1 MWRVSLLLVAAFVS
15 LAGTLARAEDAADW
29 QFTLRFTSDAR
40 QEPFSGRVYVLLSK
54 AAREPRFGPDWFTPE
69 VFCSQD
75 VTNWMPDRPLV
86 ISSLKPVES
95 LLSYPQSFSKLDL
108 KGFRAQAVLR
118 FNTTEREIGKG
129 PGNGFSQVVQIQQT
143 GAQLELVVDR
153 VIPPRKFLE
162 THWSKQLR
170 VKSELL
176 SKFYGRDV
184 FQNAAV
190 VLPAS
195 YYEQPERRYP
205 VIYQIPGFGGDH
217 YGTVLTEPIRETNP
231 GGVEFL
237 RVVLDPSCP
246 LGHHVFADSANN
258 GPRGRCLVDE
268 FIPEFD
274 RQFRSVA
281 KPSGRFVT
289 GHSSGGWSSLWLQV
303 TYPDHFGGVWSTAP
317 DPVDFRDF
325 QRIDLYRT
333 GENMY
338 VDASGQKRPLAR
350 VGGKVMLQYQGFA
363 DMEWTL
369 GPGGQLH
376 SFEACFSPRGSDG
389 KPLLIWDRK
398 TGVVKTDVAK
408 TWEQYD
414 IRLVLE
420 RNWKQLEPKL
430 RGKLFVAMGDQDT
443 FYLEGATLLLKKSLA
458 DLGSDA
464 VVEIHAGKDHSNIV
478 TPEYRNR
485 VRTAMAQRFLDLNP

>member
-1 MWRVSLLLVAAFVS
+1 MWRFRLLLVAALMVL
-15 LAGTLARAEDAADW
+15 LAPLAQAEDAADW
-29 QFTLRFTSDAR
+29 QFTLRFTEDAR
-40 QEPFSGRVYVLLSK
+40 SEPFSGRVYVLLSQD
-54 AAREPRFGPDWFTPE
+54 PRDPRLGPNWFTPE
-69 VFCSQD
+69 VFCSQE
-75 VTNWMPDRPLV
+75 VTNWLPGKPLV
-86 ISSLKPVES
+86 ISSLKPAES
-95 LLSYPQSFSKLDL
+95 LLSYPQAFSKLDL
-108 KGFRAQAVLR
+108 KGYRAQAVLR
-118 FNTTEREIGKG
+118 FNPNEREIGKG
-129 PGNGFSQVVQIQQT
+129 PGNGFSQVIKIEQA
-143 GAQLELVVDR
+143 GAQPELVVDQL
-153 VIPPRKFLE
+153 VPPRKFLE

-176 SKFYGRDV
+176 SQFYGRDV

-195 YYEQPERRYP
+195 YYEQPQRRYP

-217 YGTVLTEPIRETNP
+217 YTVVTEPIRETNP
-231 GGVEFL
+231 GGVEFI
-237 RVVLDPSCP
+237 RVLLDPSSP

-258 GPRGRCLVDE
+258 GPRGRCLVEE

-281 KPSGRFVT
+281 KSSGRFVA

-303 TYPDHFGGVWSTAP
+303 TYPEHFGGVWSTSP

-325 QRIDLYRT
+325 QRINLYRA

-338 VDASGQKRPLAR
+338 VDGDGQKRPLAR
-350 VGGKVMLQYQGFA
+350 VDGKVRLQYQGFA

-376 SFEACFSPRGSDG
+376 SFEACFSPRGPDG

-443 FYLEGATLLLKKSLA
+443 FYLEGATMLLKKSLA

-464 VVEIHAGKDHSNIV
+464 VVEIHPGKDHSNIL
-478 TPEYRNR
+478 TAEYRDR
-485 VRTAMAQRFLDLNP
+485 VRTMMAKRFLESSR